1 MHGNRKEIE
10 TKLKNWW
17 DNGDQKNP
25 CFLYNSV
32 SPDFKEVQTE
42 TLEQFW
48 TDMDMRIDRSLRIN
62 DQTTYLGQSMP
73 FHWLDYNASTMSVIL
88 GCEPTFIDEE
98 GVWSNPMVSSVEEVT
113 DIRLDSS
120 NTYYRILREMNKRL
134 ASRVPADEPIT
145 FFAMEGITDIVSSLY
160 GVEEFLMDMI
170 LKPQEVKAAMEHIKR
185 IWIDAFHDFKQIIY
199 NNRNPESGM
208 GWAGIWSPGTTFPM
222 QEDLTYMIS
231 TDMYKEFC
239 VPHVTDL
246 ASVLDYP
253 LYHLDGIGA
262 IPHLDAL
269 LQIDEIKAI
278 QWVPGA
284 GKEPIAQWYELIEKV
299 INKGKSIQV
308 FAKPD
313 EVDDLVRHVGSN
325 RLLITVTDASVS
337 EAQDLLDRYK
347 D

>member
-10 TKLKNWW
+10 AKLKNWW
-17 DNGDQKNP
+17 DNGDQKTP

-32 SPDFKEVQTE
+32 SPDFKEVHTD
-42 TLEQFW
+42 TLKQYW
-48 TDMDMRIDRSLRIN
+48 TDMDLRIDRSLRMN
-62 DQTTYLGQSMP
+62 ARTTYLGQATP
-73 FHWLDYNASTMSVIL
+73 FHWLDYMASTMCVVL
-88 GCEPTFIDEE
+88 GCEAQYVDTE
-98 GVWSNPMVSSVEEVT
+98 GVWTNPRFSSVEEVE
-113 DIRLDSS
+113 DVQLDFT
-120 NTYYRILREMNKRL
+120 NEHYQILREMNKRL
-134 ASRVPADEPIT
+134 ALRVPADEPIA
-145 FFAMEGITDIVSSLY
+145 FFALEGITDIVSGLY

-170 LKPQEVKAAMEHIKR
+170 LKPQEVKGAMKHIKR

-199 NNRNPESGM
+199 KNRNPESGI

-239 VPHVTDL
+239 VPHVTDI

-284 GKEPIAQWYELIEKV
+284 GKEPIAQWYELIEKIV
-299 INKGKSIQV
+299 NKGKSIQV
-308 FAKPD
+308 FAKPE
-313 EVDDLVRHVGSN
+313 EVDDLVKHVGSN
-325 RLLITVTDASVS
+325 RLLVTVTDAEIS
-337 EAQDLLDRYK
+337 EAEALLERYK